1 MIDAV
6 HLTRK
11 LRLVPLALMTGAAA
25 ACYSAEFDEDA
36 SGLYVCEAD
45 SDCGDNFR
53 CFEGLCL
60 LDEGPKITV
69 LGPEFLQDFAEG
81 SSVFP
86 FSFRASELTLVE
98 PGAPDDDGQS
108 GYIEVFLDG
117 EPLTDVNPITS
128 GPITSGIQLD
138 ADAGVALRGGHR
150 LEAKVFRPDGTQ
162 YTNPSAFGR
171 SIFFVRNG
179 DHEVPGSENL
189 PGATGPTTA
198 ELPLAVI
205 TSPWPGDV
213 VDRDEDL
220 RLEVST
226 LNWTWVDAS
235 ENDPRVQGHAHVYF
249 DIPDYPA
256 CQPNCNL
263 LYRDTLQPSTSEQVD
278 ARTLAVPIGL
288 GESDG
293 PDGSLRVSITLH
305 KSDHTVYPDPP
316 DPDATP
322 DEQQAALDQL
332 AADSIEVFVE

>member
-1 MIDAV
+1 MIDPV
-6 HLTRK
+6 HFTRK

-36 SGLYVCEAD
+36 SGLYICEAD

-69 LGPEFLQDFAEG
+69 LGPEFLQQFQAG

-86 FSFRASELTLVE
+86 FSFRATDLTLVE
-98 PGAPDDDGQS
+98 PGGPDDGQS

-128 GPITSGIQLD
+128 GPITTGIQLD

-171 SIFFVRNG
+171 SIFFVENG
-179 DHEVPGSENL
+179 SHTVPGTSNE
-189 PGATGPTTA
+189 A

-213 VDRDEDL
+213 IDRDEDL

-235 ENDPRVQGHAHVYF
+235 EPEPAVQGHAHVYF

-263 LYRDTLQPSTSEQVD
+263 LYRDTLQPSTSEEVD

-288 GESDG
+288 SENDG
-293 PDGSLRVSITLH
+293 PNGSLRVSVTLH

-316 DPDATP
+316 DPNGTP
-322 DEQQAALDQL
+322 EEQEAALNRL

>member
-1 MIDAV
+1 MIDPV
-6 HLTRK
+6 HFTRK

-36 SGLYVCEAD
+36 SSLYICESD
-45 SDCGDNFR
+45 SDCGEAFS
-53 CFEGLCL
+53 CFEGLCV
-60 LDEGPKITV
+60 LDDGPKITI
-69 LGPEFLQDFAEG
+69 LGPEDRQPFDEG

-86 FSFRASELTLVE
+86 FSFRGTDLTLVE
-98 PGAPDDDGQS
+98 PGAPDDGQS

-128 GPITSGIQLD
+128 GPIASGIALD

-171 SIFFVRNG
+171 SVFFVRNG
-179 DHEVPGSENL
+179 NHVVPGTEND
-189 PGATGPTTA
+189 PQPVTA

-205 TSPWPGDV
+205 TSPWPGDTI
-213 VDRDEDL
+213 DRDEDL
-220 RLEVST
+220 TLEVST

-235 ENDPRVQGHAHVYF
+235 DGAEAVQGHAHVYF
-249 DIPDYPA
+249 DIPDYPE
-256 CQPNCNL
+256 CQPDCNL
-263 LYRDTLQPSTSEQVD
+263 LYRDTLQPSTSTEVD
-278 ARTLAVPIGL
+278 NTTLSVPIGL
-288 GESDG
+288 GEGDG

-305 KSDHTVYPDPP
+305 KSDHTVYPNPP
-316 DPDATP
+316 DPNAP
-322 DEQQAALDQL
+322 VEEQEAALNRL